1 MTAITKRSFP
11 SPLDVR
17 SPAGAEGWQKMYPP
31 YLLFSA
37 ENSEWESAQFWYWDG
52 MHRPDVE
59 YPFDT
64 LVHEAYMMSVS
75 AVVSR
80 VFAIPG
86 AKSAAS
92 RVLNGRLYLADIPF
106 TEEAEEVR
114 RLPEFARR
122 AGHYFENWEQLNA
135 NWKAKVAALTD
146 ELAAIRVPELPDLE
160 DETVVTSGR
169 GFSSAHVL
177 LDSFARAVANL
188 FLVYQYHF
196 EMLVLAY
203 VAQLNLHELARAEL
217 PGLTQ
222 HALARF
228 TGGVELEQFR
238 PDEELKRLARLALE
252 LGVSGELRAGGT
264 VGEVMA
270 RLERHPKGR
279 EWLTAMEQVKD
290 PWFFVSTG
298 TGLFHHERSWID
310 DLSVPIAAI
319 GGYIERLE
327 RGEAIDRP
335 RSELLAQRDRV
346 TDQYRALLP
355 EDRRVAFDEALKL
368 ARLVAPHMQDHNFY
382 IEHRHHTIF
391 WNKMR
396 LFADRVVD
404 AGLLDTQEDFFYLN
418 RWEAG
423 QVLFDTANSWAQASP
438 GLRMRWRSL
447 VCERREILDALRSW
461 VPEPAVG
468 AVPTHLGGLLTAQ
481 FGITM
486 DTVQRWLDGDENLD
500 VDELTGTGASPGV
513 VEGPA
518 RVVLSTD
525 EIDRVADGEILVCT
539 ATAPSWAPVFG
550 KVRATVSDVGG
561 MMSHAAILCREY
573 QIPAVL
579 GTGAATRLIQTGD
592 LVRVDGDRGSVRILR
607 RAA

>member
-1 MTAITKRSFP
+1 MTSIVKRSFP
-11 SPLDVR
+11 SPLAVS
-17 SPAGAEGWQKMYPP
+17 SPAGAEGWQSMYSP

-37 ENSEWESAQFWYWDG
+37 ENAEWESAQFWYWDG

-80 VFAIPG
+80 LFAIPG

-106 TEEAEEVR
+106 ADDAEEQR

-122 AGHYFENWEQLNA
+122 AGHYFDNWEQLNA
-135 NWKAKVAALTD
+135 NWTAKVVALTD
-146 ELAAIRVPELPDLE
+146 ELAAIQVPALPELE
-160 DETVVTSGR
+160 DEAVVTSGR

-177 LDSFARAVANL
+177 LDSFARAIANL
-188 FLVYQYHF
+188 FLVYQFHF

-203 VAQLNLHELARAEL
+203 VAQLNFHELARAEL
-217 PGLTQ
+217 PGLTE

-252 LGVSGELRAGGT
+252 LGVSAELRAGGT
-264 VGEVMA
+264 DQVMA
-270 RLERHPKGR
+270 RLEQHPRGG
-279 EWLTAMEQVKD
+279 EWLAAMEQVKD

-298 TGLFHHERSWID
+298 TGLFHHERAWID
-310 DLSVPIAAI
+310 DLSVPLAAI

-335 RSELLAQRDRV
+335 QSELLAHRDRV
-346 TDQYRALLP
+346 TDEYRALLP
-355 EDRRVAFDEALKL
+355 ADRRAAFDGALEL

-404 AGLLDTQEDFFYLN
+404 AGLLDEQEDFFHLN

-423 QVLFDTANSWAQASP
+423 QVLFDAANGWAQASP
-438 GLRMRWRSL
+438 GLHRRWRSL
-447 VCERREILDALRSW
+447 VCERREILDALRGW
-461 VPEPAVG
+461 IPEPAVG
-468 AVPTHLGGLLTAQ
+468 TVPTQLGGLLTAQ

-486 DTVQRWLDGDENLD
+486 ETVQRWLDGDESED
-500 VDELTGTGASPGV
+500 ADELTGIGASPGV

-525 EIDRVADGEILVCT
+525 EIDQVADGEILVCT
-539 ATAPSWAPVFG
+539 ATAPAWAPVFG
-550 KVRATVSDVGG
+550 KVRAAVSDVGG

-573 QIPAVL
+573 RIPAVL
-579 GTGAATRLIQTGD
+579 GTGSGTRRIRTGD
-592 LVRVDGDRGSVRILR
+592 LVSVDGDGGTVRILR